1 MSVTLFHTPGTRS
14 VRPLWLLEE
23 MGLPYELKTI
33 GYDSAYFASEEFRLI
48 NPMGKVPALYDGETL
63 IAESTAILEY
73 LLHRF
78 GTSELAVAPEEP
90 EYATYLQWLHMAEG
104 SMANYVA
111 VSFGQT
117 LSKEP
122 YKVSD
127 AFDAYCRYQ
136 VEKALGM
143 LEMQLDG
150 QEYLFERGFNAADI
164 SLGYS
169 LIFAQGCIG
178 TTFTPR
184 VEAYLGG
191 LMARPALQRALA
203 DVPEN
208 PFGALTEDAA

>member
-1 MSVTLFHTPGTRS
+1 MTVTLFHSPGTRS
-14 VRPLWLLEE
+14 VRPLWLMEE
-23 MGLPYELKTI
+23 MGLPYDLKTI
-33 GYDSAYFASEEFRLI
+33 GYDSAYFASEQFRKI

-63 IAESTAILEY
+63 IAESTAILQY

-78 GTSELAVAPEEP
+78 VPSEFTVTPDDP

-104 SMANYVA
+104 GMANYVA

-117 LSKEP
+117 LSQDP

-143 LEMQLDG
+143 LETQLEG
-150 QEYLFERGFNAADI
+150 QDYLLKRGFSAAEI

-169 LIFAQGCIG
+169 LIFAQGCISA
-178 TTFTPR
+178 TFTPR
-184 VEAYLGG
+184 VDAYLGG

-208 PFGALTEDAA
+208 PFGMLTESAA

>member
-1 MSVTLFHTPGTRS
+1 MTVTLFHSPGTRS
-14 VRPLWLLEE
+14 VRPLWLMEE
-23 MGLPYELKTI
+23 MGMTYDLKTI
-33 GYDSAYFASEEFRLI
+33 GYDSAYFTSERFRQI

-63 IAESTAILEY
+63 IAESTAILQY

-78 GTSELAVAPEEP
+78 GTSELAVTPDDP

-104 SMANYVA
+104 GMANYIA

-117 LSKEP
+117 LLKDP
-122 YKVSD
+122 YKVSE

-143 LEMQLDG
+143 LETQLEG
-150 QEYLFERGFNAADI
+150 QDYLLKRGFSAADI

-178 TTFTPR
+178 ATFTPR
-184 VEAYLGG
+184 VDAYLGG

-208 PFGALTEDAA
+208 PFGTLTESAA